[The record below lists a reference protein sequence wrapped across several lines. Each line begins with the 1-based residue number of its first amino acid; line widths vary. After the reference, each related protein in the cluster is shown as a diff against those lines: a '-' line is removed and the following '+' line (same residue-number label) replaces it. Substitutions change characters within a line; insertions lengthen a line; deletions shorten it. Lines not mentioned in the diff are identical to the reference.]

1 LYKVRERREWGKVER
16 RKERSA
22 LDSYNRII
30 KVEDKGGLGEAGGNW
45 RDNNWWDSV
54 QGIYQICEEITCGM
68 GEQGFNDNFNTSDL
82 RN

>member
-1 LYKVRERREWGKVER
+1 
-16 RKERSA
+16 
-22 LDSYNRII
+22 
-30 KVEDKGGLGEAGGNW
+30 VEDKGGLGEAGGNW